1 MITIKKYPNR
11 RLYNTS
17 TSSYINLD
25 GIQQL
30 ILDGETVL
38 IVDSKTNEN
47 VTTATLLLHALE
59 PEVIEAQFPSEW
71 MQALMRMGDSAERIK
86 AIKDRGR
93 TVNTGAASRLVN
105 AEPDSET
112 QAEERTVPRVDIN
125 IVQSESESLESV
137 SDSES
142 ESNDSDSE
150 VTVVR
155 LKAPPTQPFDSSN
168 VDMPS
173 EQDPDEVSKGGEP
186 PEGGIPSFWSDPDN
200 EVLGSDEVLESVVQE
215 SNEVQAGEA
224 PLDVAID
231 VDGTDVIDA
240 SDFLDSSSDDLEVSE
255 AHSVSAELS
264 EQEAIEVLVQSEAE
278 KAEPV
283 AKEQAEKPSNINVN
297 MTEAKENEQATPSL
311 EPAANEPSNNA
322 ASIKSQKMAAR
333 LAAMRAKLNR

>member
-38 IVDSKTNEN
+38 ILDSKTNEN

-71 MQALMRMGDSAERIK
+71 MQALMRMGNSAERLT
-86 AIKDRGR
+86 AIEDRGR
-93 TVNTGAASRLVN
+93 TVNTGVDSRLGTV
-105 AEPDSET
+105 EPDSET

-125 IVQSESESLESV
+125 IVQSESESIESL
-137 SDSES
+137 SASES
-142 ESNDSDSE
+142 ESSDSDSE

-155 LKAPPTQPFDSSN
+155 LKAPPTEPFDSSS
-168 VDMPS
+168 VDMSS
-173 EQDPDEVSKGGEP
+173 EQDLDEVSNGGEL

-200 EVLGSDEVLESVVQE
+200 EVLGSDEALASVIEE
-215 SNEVQAGEA
+215 SNEVQVEGALLE
-224 PLDVAID
+224 VAID
-231 VDGTDVIDA
+231 ADGTHGIDA
-240 SDFLDSSSDDLEVSE
+240 SDLLDSFSDDVDSSE
-255 AHSVSAELS
+255 HHSVSAELS
-264 EQEAIEVLVQSEAE
+264 EQDIVEVLVQSEAE
-278 KAEPV
+278 AAEPV
-283 AKEQAEKPSNINVN
+283 AKEQSEKPSNSDLNRTA
-297 MTEAKENEQATPSL
+297 TEENEEAAPIP
-311 EPAANEPSNNA
+311 EPAVNEPSNNPVSA
-322 ASIKSQKMAAR
+322 KSQKMAAR

>member
-59 PEVIEAQFPSEW
+59 AEVIEAQFPGEW
-71 MQALMRMGDSAERIK
+71 MQTLMRMGDSTERIT
-86 AIKDRGR
+86 AIEERVR
-93 TVNTGAASRLVN
+93 TVKTGVGIRLGNTEL
-105 AEPDSET
+105 DSET
-112 QAEERTVPRVDIN
+112 QAEDRTVPRVDIN
-125 IVQSESESLESV
+125 IVQSDSESVESL

-142 ESNDSDSE
+142 ESIDSDSE

-155 LKAPPTQPFDSSN
+155 LKAPPTQPYDPLN
-168 VDMPS
+168 LGMPS
-173 EQDPDEVSKGGEP
+173 EQDLDEVSNGGQLAES
-186 PEGGIPSFWSDPDN
+186 GIPSFWSDPDN
-200 EVLGSDEVLESVVQE
+200 EVIGSAEALTSVVEQ
-215 SNEVQAGEA
+215 STAGQAGKA
-224 PLDVAID
+224 LLDVATD
-231 VDGTDVIDA
+231 VDGTQVIDA
-240 SDFLDSSSDDLEVSE
+240 SDFLDSSSDDLNPSE
-255 AHSVSAELS
+255 DHSVSSGSS
-264 EQEAIEVLVQSEAE
+264 EQDPVEVFAQSEVE
-278 KAEPV
+278 EAEPV
-283 AKEQAEKPSNINVN
+283 AKEQSEKLSLSGSN
-297 MTEAKENEQATPSL
+297 MTETKENEEETPIS
-311 EPAANEPSNNA
+311 EPAANESTNNA